1 MRFSWV
7 HKLPVIRVRVSIR
20 WTVEALLWDGRHT
33 GRIGG
38 AICTG
43 PFGLRF
49 GGFSGP
55 SLVCLG
61 FLQLHDSFLQWVDRV
76 LFLKFVVLNAFDYNF

>member
-61 FLQLHDSFLQWVDRV
+61 FLQLHDSFLQWVNRV
-76 LFLKFVVLNAFDYNF
+76 